1 MPENTRPTPLTLE
14 AATVYLLPQHQIIL
28 DEVRLKLRR
37 QRVKVNKSQLVRL
50 AIQLLEQ
57 QPLAHLIDHLQAEQA
72 A

>member
-1 MPENTRPTPLTLE
+1 MPKPTHSTPLEYE

-37 QRVKVNKSQLVRL
+37 QGIKVNKSQLVRAAIHLL
-50 AIQLLEQ
+50 AQ
-57 QPLAHLIDHLQAEQA
+57 QPLAHLVDHLQSEQA